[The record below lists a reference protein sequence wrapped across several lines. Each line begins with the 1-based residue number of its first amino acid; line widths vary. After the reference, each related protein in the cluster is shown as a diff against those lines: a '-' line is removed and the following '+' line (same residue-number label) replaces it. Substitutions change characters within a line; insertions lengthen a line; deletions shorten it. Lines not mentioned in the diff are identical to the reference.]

1 MKIIHLFSEVI
12 MTEGLELTNI
22 SSRYWN
28 VGQLL
33 LETSLSEWNGVLIT
47 PVSYLQT

>member
-12 MTEGLELTNI
+12 MMEVKNQDEYKFSILERWSI
-22 SSRYWN
+22 H
-28 VGQLL
+28 
-33 LETSLSEWNGVLIT
+33 LETSPNEWNGVLIT